1 MLSPR
6 VHDDP
11 EGTAM
16 TPSETIKSASP
27 IPALRPT
34 NVGAYDEVS
43 VARSHDGRV
52 ATISWNPPKKLNPLS
67 VGMTDEL
74 VAAVEEVS
82 ADERL
87 HVVVFRGGGG
97 YFSAG
102 DDLVEVHE
110 GMWGDPNQVM
120 RRIRF
125 YQRFSN
131 TIEDLDKIT
140 IAVCEGFVLGGGLE
154 ITMACDLAMIAESC
168 RWGMPEV
175 DSAMTPGWG
184 GTTRMIRLI
193 GRRRTKEINLIGA
206 LQSARRG
213 VDWGLFNREVPD
225 ADLDAELERLVEMLL
240 VKNQQT
246 LRQLK
251 FTMNK
256 NADADMTTALAFEA
270 YSELATAAI
279 NWREDTQRIPD
290 AEPGKGL
297 EAFVEKNELWQER
310 RRRAIDFWSE

>member
-1 MLSPR
+1 MATTDERLKPAQ
-6 VHDDP
+6 P
-11 EGTAM
+11 L
-16 TPSETIKSASP
+16 
-27 IPALRPT
+27 PALRPVT
-34 NVGAYDEVS
+34 VERYSAVQLD
-43 VARSHDGRV
+43 RSHEGRV
-52 ATISWNPPKKLNPLS
+52 ATITWDPPKRMNPLS
-67 VGMTDEL
+67 VALTDEL

-87 HVVVFRGGGG
+87 HVVVFRGAGG
-97 YFSAG
+97 YFSVG
-102 DDLVEVHE
+102 DDLTEIHE

-125 YQRFSN
+125 YQRFAN
-131 TIEDLDKIT
+131 TIEELDKIT
-140 IAVCEGFVLGGGLE
+140 VAVAEGFVLGGGLE

-193 GRRRTKEINLIGA
+193 GRRRAKEINLIGA

-213 VDWGLFNREVPD
+213 VEWGLFNRVVRDEQVD
-225 ADLDAELERLVEMLL
+225 GELERLIEMLL

-270 YSELATAAI
+270 YSEVVTAAV
-279 NWREDTQRIPD
+279 NWRPDTPRISD
-290 AEPGKGL
+290 SEPGKGL
-297 EAFVEKNELWQER
+297 EAFAHKNELWQER
-310 RRRAIDFWSE
+310 RKRAIDFWSE

>member
-1 MLSPR
+1 MAAADHPL
-6 VHDDP
+6 
-11 EGTAM
+11 
-16 TPSETIKSASP
+16 KSAQP
-27 IPALRPT
+27 LPALRPT
-34 NVGAYDEVS
+34 TVDGYQELVL
-43 VARSHDGRV
+43 RRTHDGRV
-52 ATISWNPPKKLNPLS
+52 ATILWDPPKRMNPLS
-67 VGMTDEL
+67 VTLTDEL

-87 HVVVFRGGGG
+87 NIVIFRGAGG
-97 YFSAG
+97 YFSVG
-102 DDLVEVHE
+102 DDLVEAHE
-110 GMWGDPNQVM
+110 GVWGDPDQVM

-125 YQRFSN
+125 YQRFA
-131 TIEDLDKIT
+131 TAIEELDKIT
-140 IAVCEGFVLGGGLE
+140 VAVAEGFVLGGGLE

-206 LQSARRG
+206 LQSAQRG
-213 VDWGLFNREVPD
+213 VEWGLFNRAIPD
-225 ADLDAELERLVEMLL
+225 GKLDAELERLTEMLL

-251 FTMNK
+251 FTLNK
-256 NADADMTTALAFEA
+256 NADADMSTALAFEA
-270 YSELATAAI
+270 YSEMVTAAV
-279 NWREDTQRIPD
+279 NWRPETPAIPD

-297 EAFVEKNELWQER
+297 EAFTEKNELWKQR
-310 RRRAIDFWSE
+310 RERAIDFWSE